1 MPDDILIGP
10 GSSAAIPDVVRRCV
24 GTSRRLR
31 TALVVSGGFD
41 TRPWSASIRQAMS
54 GLAPEWFT
62 QHGTLRPAGVA
73 APAPQ
78 LRQGPP
84 DAVLA
89 VRARSVLDPANAAAA
104 L

>member
-1 MPDDILIGP
+1 MRDDVLIGP

-41 TRPWSASIRQAMS
+41 TRPWSASIRQAVS

-73 APAPQ
+73 ALA
-78 LRQGPP
+78 RQRGECRPGAGV
-84 DAVLA
+84 AVGGGSG
-89 VRARSVLDPANAAAA
+89 VGAA
-104 L
+104 